1 MIKFT
6 CDRQTFYTAITHVAK
21 GVSQKS
27 TIPALERLK
36 LRLDHDN
43 LELTGYDLEFGIQ
56 RSIEVES
63 DCSGEFVILPR
74 LLSEAVRRFSGNMVT
89 MEVDDNYVVKLFC
102 DATEFQISA
111 MSSEEYP
118 ALPSLDLNVGMQIEQ
133 PVLNSMI
140 RQTSYATSVSEAKP
154 VLTGELFEVEGDTLQ
169 PLTATGWQSGR
180 NPFPVRRITVLWFPN
195 GCCWKW
201 QTCSTMTQRNSAPF
215 LRIGGTWYS
224 NSTAIRYSPACWRA
238 SSTTTAAAFLPA
250 MKLRSLWTPVP

>member
-1 MIKFT
+1 MLKFT

-74 LLSEAVRRFSGNMVT
+74 LLSEAVRRFSGDVVT

-111 MSSEEYP
+111 MSG
-118 ALPSLDLNVGMQIEQ
+118 A
-133 PVLNSMI
+133 
-140 RQTSYATSVSEAKP
+140 A
-154 VLTGELFEVEGDTLQ
+154 
-169 PLTATGWQSGR
+169 QSGSGGR
-180 NPFPVRRITVLWFPN
+180 YADRTAGAELHDPADQLRHF
-195 GCCWKW
+195 C
-201 QTCSTMTQRNSAPF
+201 QRGKTGAD
-215 LRIGGTWYS
+215 G
-224 NSTAIRYSPACWRA
+224 
-238 SSTTTAAAFLPA
+238 
-250 MKLRSLWTPVP
+250 

>member
-140 RQTSYATSVSEAKP
+140 RQTSYATSVSEA
-154 VLTGELFEVEGDTLQ
+154 
-169 PLTATGWQSGR
+169 
-180 NPFPVRRITVLWFPN
+180 
-195 GCCWKW
+195 
-201 QTCSTMTQRNSAPF
+201 
-215 LRIGGTWYS
+215 
-224 NSTAIRYSPACWRA
+224 
-238 SSTTTAAAFLPA
+238 
-250 MKLRSLWTPVP
+250 

>member
-1 MIKFT
+1 MLKFT

-74 LLSEAVRRFSGNMVT
+74 LLSEAVRRFSGDVVT

-118 ALPSLDLNVGMQIEQ
+118 ALPSLDLAAGMQIEQ

-154 VLTGELFEVEGDTLQ
+154 VLTGELFEVEGDTLHV
-169 PLTATGWQSGR
+169 A
-180 NPFPVRRITVLWFPN
+180 
-195 GCCWKW
+195 
-201 QTCSTMTQRNSAPF
+201 
-215 LRIGGTWYS
+215 
-224 NSTAIRYSPACWRA
+224 AIEIVDKAEN
-238 SSTTTAAAFLPA
+238 
-250 MKLRSLWTPVP
+250 

>member
-74 LLSEAVRRFSGNMVT
+74 LLSEAVRRFSGNIVT

-111 MSSEEYP
+111 
-118 ALPSLDLNVGMQIEQ
+118 I
-133 PVLNSMI
+133 
-140 RQTSYATSVSEAKP
+140 
-154 VLTGELFEVEGDTLQ
+154 
-169 PLTATGWQSGR
+169 
-180 NPFPVRRITVLWFPN
+180 
-195 GCCWKW
+195 
-201 QTCSTMTQRNSAPF
+201 
-215 LRIGGTWYS
+215 
-224 NSTAIRYSPACWRA
+224 
-238 SSTTTAAAFLPA
+238 
-250 MKLRSLWTPVP
+250 